1 MRSSKLEFAVIFHVR
16 IDFKVVAVRF
26 RLMESMEWLD
36 DAVDLV
42 ACFRHDYLQYA
53 EGNATLPRH

>member
-1 MRSSKLEFAVIFHVR
+1 MGGNRGEMKA
-16 IDFKVVAVRF
+16 DVRF
-26 RLMESMEWLD
+26 RLMESMKWLD

-42 ACFRHDYLQYA
+42 ACLRHDYLQYA